1 MFNPL
6 RSLVLASLAIGVMG
20 ASIAI
25 GNVNGKYDTEG
36 TYKLKFAGGGGTFK
50 GTFEG
55 DSRVRGKSFSL
66 DSETDSGC
74 DLSGKGKATEKI
86 EEGRSKARKG
96 KFQSDCGGLGTT
108 KFTLDK
114 GSGSVQEN
122 RKGDANSKSKAKAS
136 GKGGFAPGSTVT
148 ITTRG
153 TD

>member
-1 MFNPL
+1 MFSP
-6 RSLVLASLAIGVMG
+6 RSGLLLAFLAMGVMS

-55 DSRVRGKSFSL
+55 DSRIKGKGFTL
-66 DSETDSGC
+66 DTETDSGC
-74 DLSGKGKATEKI
+74 ELTGKGKATEKI
-86 EEGRSKARKG
+86 EEGRGKMQKG
-96 KFQSDCGGLGTT
+96 KFTSDCGMLGAT
-108 KFTLDK
+108 KFSIDK
-114 GSGSVQEN
+114 GSGSVKEN
-122 RKGDANSKSKAKAS
+122 RKGDANSKSKAKAT

-153 TD
+153 SD